1 MKQEAPQQRRKPP
14 RESSDFNSEEHVKIG
29 VDSEVL
35 DFRTDGY
42 GGT

>member
-1 MKQEAPQQRRKPP
+1 MKQEAPQQRHKPT

-29 VDSEVL
+29 VDSELL